1 MNRSSRRARLIPVSS
16 PTTTFIAVYCGS
28 SSGHFPE
35 FSAAAHALGTALA
48 APDLGMVY
56 GGGSVGLMGTVADAC
71 LDAGGRVHGVITQS
85 LLDKEVGHLGLS
97 NLDVV
102 TTMHQRKARME
113 VLARGFVAMPGGFG
127 TWEELCE
134 VVTAAQLGHHTKPI
148 VLLDVRHY
156 WDPFMAFIDGAVD
169 TGFIPESHRT
179 LVRRSSNVDEV
190 LELLRAPAPTL
201 SPKWV

>member
-1 MNRSSRRARLIPVSS
+1 MREAIQVSIA
-16 PTTTFIAVYCGS
+16 PTRFIAVYCGS
-28 SSGHFPE
+28 SSGCFPE
-35 FSAAAHALGTALA
+35 FTAAAHALGKALA

-71 LDAGGRVHGVITQS
+71 LDAGGRVHGVITRS

-113 VLARGFVAMPGGFG
+113 ALARGFVAMPGGFG
-127 TWEELCE
+127 PWEELCE
-134 VVTAAQLGHHTKPI
+134 VVTAAHLGHHTKPI
-148 VLLDVRHY
+148 VLLDVRGY
-156 WDPFMAFIDGAVD
+156 WDPFMAFINGAVD
-169 TGFIPESHRT
+169 TGFIPESHQT
-179 LVRRSSNVDEV
+179 LVRRSTDVDEV
-190 LELLRAPAPTL
+190 LELLRAPAPIL